1 MITTLRLLLVLAI
14 NGVTIYGV
22 FQLGWGVGT
31 AIAIY
36 WCENVI
42 GIVLISLLFVMH
54 RGVTHKRGH
63 TKHVL
68 RGFLAKAIPFTLV
81 HGIFV
86 FALVGLALADMAPSE
101 KITLL
106 TFKTGM
112 TYVGGSM
119 LLRFLVEV
127 IRLKNMPFLQLRLQA
142 DSFLTRVIVVHL
154 TIILGMAAMMM
165 AGHPR
170 GLFIVFATL
179 KLLVDLMTVKASEEL
194 PEKPAGFALWFCRQ
208 IGIEQMLIE
217 RWNHDREA
225 IRERIADDE
234 LVQA

>member
-1 MITTLRLLLVLAI
+1 MIKLLRLILILIV

-31 AIAIY
+31 AIVIY

-68 RGFLAKAIPFTLV
+68 RGFLAKAIPFTIV

-86 FALVGLALADMAPSE
+86 FALVVVALADMAPAE
-101 KITLL
+101 KVTLPA
-106 TFKTGM
+106 FKTGM
-112 TYVGGSM
+112 MVVGGSM
-119 LLRFLVEV
+119 LLRFLVETV
-127 IRLKNMPFLQLRLQA
+127 RLKNMPFLQLRMQA
-142 DSFLTRVIVVHL
+142 DSFLSRVIVVHM
-154 TIILGMAAMMM
+154 TIIFGMGAMMIF
-165 AGHPR
+165 GHAR
-170 GLFIVFATL
+170 ALFVVFAAL
-179 KLLVDLMTVKASEEL
+179 KLLADLMAVNASEEL
-194 PEKPAGFALWFCRQ
+194 PEKPAGFGLWICTK
-208 IGIEQMLIE
+208 IGVEQMFIE
-217 RWNHDREA
+217 RWNRDRDA
-225 IRERIADDE
+225 IRQRIADDE